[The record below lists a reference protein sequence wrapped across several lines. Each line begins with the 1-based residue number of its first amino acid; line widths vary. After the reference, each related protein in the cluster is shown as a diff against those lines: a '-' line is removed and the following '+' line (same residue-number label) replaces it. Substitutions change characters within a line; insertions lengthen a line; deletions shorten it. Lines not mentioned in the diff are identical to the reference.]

1 MDDNKKIVCNQTYN
15 EIDKSIVK
23 IETMESEQNLNPE
36 NLDVNFVEVPS
47 MEENHSGVGTKPKR
61 RIRRGNKSQTTS
73 ALLKHGSTDLK
84 LILKKDRFRPI
95 RPKPLQSG
103 SSILRHKYGLPMM
116 NMTLSP
122 NRIIVP
128 NTVPIKEKI
137 RYVASSD
144 VSNKN
149 NCIKPNSSNKTKNSD
164 DIDSNI
170 NIVDSNIINNSDNSN
185 TVNIPPVTDKNKI
198 DKTVKTQNSNTVT
211 NNCKNNNK
219 NNTNNSNNSN
229 SSNNN
234 SNNSNNNSNN
244 SNNNSNGNSNYGK
257 DLRTNKAISK
267 SHKNSIELFF
277 ESMAQTVLNLP
288 NEVQADIKMQI
299 CKIVTKA
306 EILYCGSQA
315 KFKTE
320 N

>member
-1 MDDNKKIVCNQTYN
+1 MDDKKIVCNQTYN

-23 IETMESEQNLNPE
+23 IETMESEQNFNPE

-47 MEENHSGVGTKPKR
+47 MEGNHSDVNTKPKR
-61 RIRRGNKSQTTS
+61 RTRRCNKSQTL
-73 ALLKHGSTDLK
+73 ALPKHGSTDLK
-84 LILKKDRFRPI
+84 LILKKERFRPI

-149 NCIKPNSSNKTKNSD
+149 NYIKPNNSNKINNSD
-164 DIDSNI
+164 IISSNI
-170 NIVDSNIINNSDNSN
+170 NIVDSNIVNNSDNSN
-185 TVNIPPVTDKNKI
+185 TVNIPSVIDKNKI
-198 DKTVKTQNSNTVT
+198 NKTVKTQNSNTVT
-211 NNCKNNNK
+211 NNCKNSK
-219 NNTNNSNNSN
+219 NNI
-229 SSNNN
+229 NN
-234 SNNSNNNSNN
+234 SNNSNNNSNSSN
-244 SNNNSNGNSNYGK
+244 SNSSNNSNGNSNYDK

-299 CKIVTKA
+299 CRIVTKA
-306 EILYCGSQA
+306 EIQYCGSQA
-315 KFKTE
+315 KSKTE

>member
-1 MDDNKKIVCNQTYN
+1 MDDNKKIVCNQTHN
-15 EIDKSIVK
+15 EIDKNIVK
-23 IETMESEQNLNPE
+23 IEAMESEQNFNPE

-47 MEENHSGVGTKPKR
+47 MEGNHSDVSTKPKR
-61 RIRRGNKSQTTS
+61 RTRRCNKSQIS
-73 ALLKHGSTDLK
+73 ALPKHGSTDLK
-84 LILKKDRFRPI
+84 LILKKERFRPI

-116 NMTLSP
+116 NMTTLSP

-137 RYVASSD
+137 RYVASSN

-149 NCIKPNSSNKTKNSD
+149 NCIKPNSSNKTNNSD
-164 DIDSNI
+164 VIGSINIDDSNI
-170 NIVDSNIINNSDNSN
+170 VNNSDNSN
-185 TVNIPPVTDKNKI
+185 TVNIPSVIDKNKI
-198 DKTVKTQNSNTVT
+198 DKTVKTQNSNTIT
-211 NNCKNNNK
+211 NNCKNNSK
-219 NNTNNSNNSN
+219 NNTNNTNNSNNNSN

-234 SNNSNNNSNN
+234 SNSSNN
-244 SNNNSNGNSNYGK
+244 SSNNGNSNYGK
-257 DLRTNKAISK
+257 DSRTNKEISK
-267 SHKNSIELFF
+267 FHKNSIELFF

-306 EILYCGSQA
+306 EIQYCGSQA
-315 KFKTE
+315 KSKTE